1 MLDRGNAVAGI
12 WLGFLCAHRRQCARY
27 SCERHQLPPAEI
39 PFPRHKPE
47 VCPCPVPHSGIFF
60 LLLDGERRGKR
71 VDEAHVALAGDEAR
85 KDPAKSPTD
94 RPDCLFFIPFP
105 RRVAALAHVV

>member
-1 MLDRGNAVAGI
+1 VPIGVNALGTRVNGI
-12 WLGFLCAHRRQCARY
+12 
-27 SCERHQLPPAEI
+27 SCLQLKF
-39 PFPRHKPE
+39 PFPSQTGGLSLSSSSLRH
-47 VCPCPVPHSGIFF
+47 FF